1 MFALASGVPARVFP
15 RAGVPSNPPRPT
27 PRSVARAV
35 PATASGADPT
45 SSAAVARF
53 HDLPAK
59 VYIEHTDAYQ
69 VVYHANYFKFLRR
82 GREAA
87 LFGHRARDD
96 DGDHHHH
103 HHHADAPLAPDLL
116 PPSCDTLLV
125 VAVDDVVFAR
135 SATLG
140 DDLIVR
146 TRFLGA
152 GERTLTLRQEVLHAA
167 DETLMLAAT
176 VVVAPVDAAG
186 APLGVGVGARV
197 DAADDPAWLARSN
210 GMCVDSDLGADS
222 DSTIPGDDSPS
233 ATTEVTL
240 FESELSLGNGASD
253 ADALRWFER
262 GRTDAIG
269 GADALAELKEKEG
282 IVVVVSKMNQGR
294 FAPAMAGGGAPGWRL
309 DDAEAEADAE
319 ADADAERGSS
329 SAGSSTDASTG
340 RGVRFGGGRMG
351 RALVRSTVELRRRGL
366 QVVFAQRLLVRG
378 RDGEGWETAAA
389 AEVTCTCLSRDSGR
403 PTPCPPGLAER
414 FAEVAARDEVKVTAK

>member
-1 MFALASGVPARVFP
+1 MFALAAGVSPRVFP
-15 RAGVPSNPPRPT
+15 RAGVPSNPPRAPT

-35 PATASGADPT
+35 PATASGADPA
-45 SSAAVARF
+45 SSAAVARH

-69 VVYHANYFKFLRR
+69 VVYHASYFKFLRR

-96 DGDHHHH
+96 HGDDHHQH

-152 GERTLTLRQEVLHAA
+152 GERTLTLRQEVLRAA

-176 VVVAPVDAAG
+176 VVVAPTDAAG

-210 GMCVDSDLGADS
+210 GVCVDSDSVADS
-222 DSTIPGDDSPS
+222 DPTIPGDDSPS

-253 ADALRWFER
+253 ADVLRWFER

-269 GADALAELKEKEG
+269 GADALAELKEIDG

-294 FAPAMAGGGAPGWRL
+294 FAPAVAGGGAPGWRP
-309 DDAEAEADAE
+309 DDAEAG
-319 ADADAERGSS
+319 ADAERGSS

-414 FAEVAARDEVKVTAK
+414 FAEVAAREKVKVTAK